1 MSNCKDMDSVFST
14 DTEEVLD
21 MDAIFDDD
29 DWCCD
34 LVEGFKE
41 NGDPVIG
48 AEFDVLHQT
57 ADDADVKDLR
67 DELGPDHDVDMGAK
81 EAEGT
86 NELDLDKDQEIKE
99 LDKNGESDADKFYEE
114 KKLSEEVEE
123 FDVDAELDPNGY
135 PSDLPSEDPQPV
147 VDPVDP
153 IESAEG
159 ATDVEVE
166 VNDDEEEE
174 DIDAVLDG
182 DEPEVHVDDT
192 SDDIADD
199 EVIECAFGL

>member
-1 MSNCKDMDSVFST
+1 MYHYRQILF
-14 DTEEVLD
+14 
-21 MDAIFDDD
+21 
-29 DWCCD
+29 
-34 LVEGFKE
+34 
-41 NGDPVIG
+41 
-48 AEFDVLHQT
+48 H
-57 ADDADVKDLR
+57 
-67 DELGPDHDVDMGAK
+67 K

-174 DIDAVLDG
+174 DIDAVLD
-182 DEPEVHVDDT
+182 P
-192 SDDIADD
+192 
-199 EVIECAFGL
+199 VIKHRLISPLSNLSLL